1 MLPEEVKPPLEKDQ
15 GPGTRL
21 VLKGLKRAL
30 PSIAER
36 NEQHLRKREPA
47 PEKGRGE
54 GPLLIF
60 FSLKIGRP
68 FLFSTMLTLYTTRK
82 NQAETFQ
89 IRESKKP

>member
-1 MLPEEVKPPLEKDQ
+1 MLPEEVKPPSEKDQ

-21 VLKGLKRAL
+21 VLKGLKHAL

-36 NEQHLRKREPA
+36 NEQHLRKRQPA

-60 FSLKIGRP
+60 FSHK
-68 FLFSTMLTLYTTRK
+68 
-82 NQAETFQ
+82 
-89 IRESKKP
+89 